1 MDTTHHVDVLV
12 VGAGPTGLLAAGDL
26 ARAGHSVSVLE
37 RWATVNPSSRAFVTM
52 PRTLEVLDARGLADD
67 LMHDA
72 HRTPGVQIFGGARI
86 DLTHLRSRYRFAAI
100 TPQTN
105 VDRVLGRYAAAQ
117 GADVRR
123 GMEVIGLRQDAEGV
137 TVTVTA
143 QPRDHADPNHRSV
156 WQASYV
162 IGADGAHS
170 TIRSLVAADFPGKTI
185 LSSIVLA
192 DVKLQH
198 GPTGGGLTLG
208 STRDVFGFLAPYNRH
223 DDGTLGGS
231 WYRAMLWDRHHQV
244 PDSEPVAAAE
254 VVDILTR
261 AMRRD
266 VGVADIGWL
275 SRFHCDERQVDQ
287 YRRGRVF
294 LAGDAAHVHS
304 PMGGQG
310 MNTGIQDAA
319 NLAWKI
325 AAVLDGADDH
335 VLETYHAE
343 RHPIGKRVLRQSG
356 LMARGVTLHPR
367 TARGTRNLLARF
379 LLGMPSV
386 RDTAAGSF
394 AGTELRYPRQRHDH
408 RLVGTRATE
417 VPLVEGTLTAL
428 QRTSGFVLIRERG
441 APAACGAGLSEAQ
454 RRDDGP
460 AVLIRPDGYIAW
472 VGRSTDRA
480 GWEAALAWWT
490 GQAEVSFSVAARPTT
505 SPISPATVADAARLN
520 RRSPRITGR

>member
-1 MDTTHHVDVLV
+1 MDTLHHVDVLV

-37 RWATVNPSSRAFVTM
+37 RWASANPSSRAFVTM
-52 PRTLEVLDARGLADD
+52 PRTLEVLDARGLAED
-67 LMHDA
+67 LIHTA
-72 HRTPGVQIFGGARI
+72 HRTPGVDIFGGARI

-105 VDRVLGRYAAAQ
+105 VDRILGRYAVGQ

-137 TVTVTA
+137 TVTA
-143 QPRDHADPNHRSV
+143 QPKDHDDPQHRSV
-156 WQASYV
+156 WRASYV

-170 TIRSLVAADFPGKTI
+170 TIRRLVAADFPGKTI

-192 DVKLQH
+192 DVKLRH

-208 STRDVFGFLAPYNRH
+208 STPDVFGFLAPYDRH
-223 DDGTLGGS
+223 DDGILSGS

-244 PDSEPVAAAE
+244 SDSEPVTAAE
-254 VVDILTR
+254 VADILTR
-261 AMRRD
+261 AMKRD
-266 VGVADIGWL
+266 VGVADVGWL

-325 AAVLDGADDH
+325 AAALDGAHDH
-335 VLETYHAE
+335 VLQTYHAE

-367 TARGTRNLLARF
+367 AARGARNLLARC
-379 LLGMPSV
+379 LLSVPSV
-386 RDTAAGSF
+386 RDTVVGSF
-394 AGTELRYPRQRHDH
+394 AGTEVSYPRRRHDH
-408 RLVGTRATE
+408 LLVGTRATE
-417 VPLVEGTLTAL
+417 IPLGEGTLTVL
-428 QRTSGFVLIRERG
+428 QRTSGFVLIRERR
-441 APAACGAGLSEAQ
+441 APAICCHTLGEAQ

-460 AVLIRPDGYIAW
+460 AVLVRPDGYIAW
-472 VGRSTDRA
+472 AGLSTDRA
-480 GWEAALAWWT
+480 GWEACLAWWT
-490 GQAEVSFSVAARPTT
+490 SRQNSLVRP
-505 SPISPATVADAARLN
+505 SQVGEIIS
-520 RRSPRITGR
+520 RR

>member
-1 MDTTHHVDVLV
+1 MDTSHHVDVLV

-26 ARAGHSVSVLE
+26 ARAGRSVSVLE

-67 LMHDA
+67 LIHDA
-72 HRTPGVQIFGGARI
+72 HRTPGVEIFGGARI

-105 VDRVLGRYAAAQ
+105 VDRILARYAGAQ
-117 GADVRR
+117 GADVHR

-137 TVTVTA
+137 TVTA
-143 QPRDHADPNHRSV
+143 QPKDHEDRHHRSV
-156 WQASYV
+156 WRASYL

-170 TIRSLVAADFPGKTI
+170 TIRRLVGADFAGKTI

-192 DVKLQH
+192 DVKLRH

-208 STRDVFGFLAPYNRH
+208 STPDVFGFLAPYDRH
-223 DDGTLGGS
+223 DDDGS

-261 AMRRD
+261 AMKRD
-266 VGVADIGWL
+266 VGVAEVGWL

-325 AAVLDGADDH
+325 AAVLDGADDQ
-335 VLETYHAE
+335 VLQTYHAE

-367 TARGTRNLLARF
+367 PARGVRNLLARC
-379 LLGMPSV
+379 LLGVPSV
-386 RDTAAGSF
+386 RDTVVGSF
-394 AGTELRYPRQRHDH
+394 AGTELRYPRRRHDH
-408 RLVGTRATE
+408 HLVGTRATE
-417 VPLVEGTLTAL
+417 VPLVEGTLTVL
-428 QRTSGFVLIRERG
+428 QRTAGFALIRERG
-441 APAACGAGLSEAQ
+441 APATCCPGLSEAQ

-460 AVLIRPDGYIAW
+460 AVLVRPDGYIAW
-472 VGRSTDRA
+472 AGPSTDRT

-490 GQAEVSFSVAARPTT
+490 GQPSDLNHSRLVFSGKSA
-505 SPISPATVADAARLN
+505 ISPSTSRPSSGPGSLWSA
-520 RRSPRITGR
+520 PGG